1 MTILGLDIGSVHI
14 RAVSAEFS
22 ADELKITGIG
32 KVKSQGIKKGF
43 ITNIELASKAIKQAW
58 EEATLISGMHCDK
71 VIVSVSGTYAKSVDS
86 TGVITISSSAQK
98 DMKNGF
104 SASNIGMNQIKRAIN
119 TAMYNAQI
127 PPNYEKLH
135 VLPYNFKVE
144 EQNDIEDP
152 LGMCGS
158 RLEVSTHIILVQSGT
173 LANLKKAIENAGI
186 SVDNI
191 VLAGYASAIATLSDD
206 EKDLGVALI
215 DMGGETCNMVVHS
228 GNSIRANEFL
238 PVGSAHIT
246 TDLSIALHTPAS
258 SAEKVKLNYKN
269 LKMQGGDIVELPV
282 RANEYAT
289 HEISLNVIEQ
299 VIYARAEETL
309 MILAK
314 MLENTNLKNLLG
326 AGVVLTGG
334 MTKLDGLQDL
344 ASAVFTSLPV
354 RLAKPRELSG
364 LVEVMRDPENSC
376 AIGLCMYGAGH
387 FTPYEIDSNDKMR
400 YKGEFQNVT
409 KTENLSRNFEEKT
422 NDDIKFNNLPSSA
435 DIIKENDFSD
445 LKIDDT
451 KMNVFAKFWQ
461 KLGKLF

>member
-1 MTILGLDIGSVHI
+1 MTILGLDIGSVNI
-14 RAVSAEFS
+14 RAVSAEFNT
-22 ADELKITGIG
+22 DELKITGIG

-58 EEATLISGMHCDK
+58 EQATLISGTHCDK

-86 TGVITISSSAQK
+86 TGVITISSSLQK
-98 DMKNGF
+98 DSKN
-104 SASNIGMNQIKRAIN
+104 SSNIGINQIKRAIN

-144 EQNDIEDP
+144 EQSDIEDP

-158 RLEVSTHIILVQSGT
+158 RLEVSTHIVLVQSGT

-206 EKDLGVALI
+206 EKDLGVAMI
-215 DMGGETCNMVVHS
+215 DMGGETCNMVVHC

-238 PVGSAHIT
+238 PVGSVHIT
-246 TDLSIALHTPAS
+246 NDLSIALHTPAS

-314 MLENTNLKNLLG
+314 MLEGTNLKNFLG

-334 MTKLDGLQDL
+334 MTKLEGLQDL

-400 YKGEFQNVT
+400 YKGEFQNIT
-409 KTENLSRNFEEKT
+409 NTENLKKNFEEKEQS
-422 NDDIKFNNLPSSA
+422 DIKFNDLALNT
-435 DIIKENDFSD
+435 DIIKENDFVD
-445 LKIDDT
+445 LKIDDK